1 HYGKTRNRL
10 AACIAFVSGIMFLL
24 SGYRANIE
32 IYNLIREQLVVNT
45 AKDFWTYAVVPVGV
59 LALLSQLGGLTVLM
73 GAVLFAANRVN
84 IGKFLVLIGTGQGL
98 FTILIHIALE
108 FWSGRLALDSNYVT
122 WLTSTATGLGILF
135 AVVASNLTKG
145 KGESIY
151 LRAIE
156 FMLRR
161 KRSYTSAYIENSC
174 GCGLTANSTCSFSSC
189 STILY

>member
-1 HYGKTRNRL
+1 MHRFCLLHHVL
-10 AACIAFVSGIMFLL
+10 AVRL
-24 SGYRANIE
+24 SGKHRD
-32 IYNLIREQLVVNT
+32 LQPD
-45 AKDFWTYAVVPVGV
+45 KG
-59 LALLSQLGGLTVLM
+59 
-73 GAVLFAANRVN
+73 AANRVN

-151 LRAIE
+151 LRAIK

-161 KRSYTSAYIENSC
+161 KRS
-174 GCGLTANSTCSFSSC
+174 
-189 STILY
+189 